1 MGPTLRGKR
10 VVLGVCGSI
19 AAYKA
24 VELLRALVQEG
35 AEVSVVMT
43 DSATKFV
50 QPLTFEVLSK
60 RRVFTGLFDH
70 HQDMPHLRLPD
81 EADAVVVAP
90 ATAHFLA
97 KAAIGMAD
105 DLLSTAVLNARSIPL
120 IVAPAMDGDMWGHP
134 AVQEHVATLRQR
146 GAVVLD
152 PEEGPLASGRIG
164 QGRLVGP
171 AAVLRALRSAW
182 QQSMDFTGQRVLVSA
197 GPTRE
202 AVDPVRFLSNRSS
215 GKMGYALATA
225 ARARGAEVT
234 LVSGPTALAHP
245 EGVDVIEV
253 VTAEEMLK
261 AMTTKLDWAM
271 VVVMA
276 AAVADFRPVR
286 EVAHKIKKGEQAR
299 GLRLE
304 LEPTPDILS
313 LCSEQKTTQL
323 MVGFAA
329 ETERVVEQAREKL
342 ARKRL
347 DLIVANDVSRPGIGF
362 DTDDNAAVLV
372 NRLGGIT
379 ELPTMPKREMAD
391 RILDAVRQLQA
402 VPASAG
408 PTGQSVRRSRDRG
421 R

>member
-1 MGPTLRGKR
+1 
-10 VVLGVCGSI
+10 
-19 AAYKA
+19 
-24 VELLRALVQEG
+24 
-35 AEVSVVMT
+35 
-43 DSATKFV
+43 
-50 QPLTFEVLSK
+50 
-60 RRVFTGLFDH
+60 
-70 HQDMPHLRLPD
+70 
-81 EADAVVVAP
+81 
-90 ATAHFLA
+90 
-97 KAAIGMAD
+97 
-105 DLLSTAVLNARSIPL
+105 
-120 IVAPAMDGDMWGHP
+120 
-134 AVQEHVATLRQR
+134 
-146 GAVVLD
+146 
-152 PEEGPLASGRIG
+152 
-164 QGRLVGP
+164 
-171 AAVLRALRSAW
+171 
-182 QQSMDFTGQRVLVSA
+182 MDFTGQRVLVSA